1 MKTVGIIVATDWE
14 ARPLKDAL
22 SLKPAGSEPAVLLM
36 VSGIGQERA
45 RQAAIALA
53 RQKPS
58 FIISCGYGGA
68 LRQGMAAGNLALDE
82 RRSDATWFHS
92 IKTIG
97 EKQNLRIHG
106 GNFWS
111 GTRAL
116 YTAEDKMKTGNET
129 GAILA
134 EMEGNAIW
142 EVCQDAAIP
151 FGAIRAVS
159 DTADQ
164 DLPYATRLIGPDGNL
179 TAGFWLSVLSRP
191 QDWFALAR
199 VNSAAQKA
207 NASIKK
213 IFSVYF
219 KELSNGGI
227 HA

>member
-14 ARPLKDAL
+14 ARPLASAHEIQFGEVKT
-22 SLKPAGSEPAVLLM
+22 LLM
-36 VSGIGQERA
+36 VSGIGQDRA
-45 RQAAIALA
+45 RQAAINLM

-68 LRQGMAAGNLALDE
+68 LRPGMSAGDLALDQQ
-82 RRSDATWFHS
+82 RSDASWFHS
-92 IKTIG
+92 IKALC
-97 EKQNLRIHG
+97 EKQNLRIHA

-116 YTAEDKMKTGNET
+116 YTAAEKIKTGNET

-142 EVCQDAAIP
+142 EVCQDAGIG

-164 DLPYATRLIGPDGNL
+164 DLPYATRFIGPNGNL
-179 TAGFWLSVLSRP
+179 TGGFWLNVMLRP
-191 QDWFALAR
+191 HDWPALAR
-199 VNSAAQKA
+199 MNSATQKA
-207 NASIKK
+207 NEAINK
-213 IFSVYF
+213 IFTAYF